1 MSKQSATNKYVE
13 TARNILDL
21 FKQKENLRREK
32 EALQRQ
38 AEINLNAQKETIA
51 ALQRR
56 SEQGAPTADDEIN
69 QALVRRVEAKNEA
82 QELIIRIGEKRKVV
96 REAIGGILFVQ
107 SMVERINM
115 SGGAM
120 QGASLDIVKPE
131 PSSDLIV

>member
-82 QELIIRIGEKRKVV
+82 QELII
-96 REAIGGILFVQ
+96 
-107 SMVERINM
+107 
-115 SGGAM
+115 
-120 QGASLDIVKPE
+120 
-131 PSSDLIV
+131 

>member
-38 AEINLNAQKETIA
+38 AEISLNAQRETIA
-51 ALQRR
+51 ALLRR
-56 SEQGAPTADDEIN
+56 SDQGAQTADDEIN

>member
-38 AEINLNAQKETIA
+38 AEISLNAQRETIA
-51 ALQRR
+51 ALLRR
-56 SEQGAPTADDEIN
+56 SDQGAQTADDEIN

-82 QELIIRIGEKRKVV
+82 QELII
-96 REAIGGILFVQ
+96 
-107 SMVERINM
+107 
-115 SGGAM
+115 
-120 QGASLDIVKPE
+120 
-131 PSSDLIV
+131 